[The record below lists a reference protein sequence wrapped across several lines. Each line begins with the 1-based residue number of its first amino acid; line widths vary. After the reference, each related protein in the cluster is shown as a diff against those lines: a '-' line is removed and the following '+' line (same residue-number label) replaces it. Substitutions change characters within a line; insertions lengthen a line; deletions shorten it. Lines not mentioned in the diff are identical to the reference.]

1 MAENK
6 SVAPP
11 TSAVPDPFKTPPYK
25 RQSGA
30 VPRPSLSHTRIT
42 NRQRPIS

>member
-11 TSAVPDPFKTPPYK
+11 TSAVPDPYKTSPYK
-25 RQSGA
+25 RQASE
-30 VPRPSLSHTRIT
+30 VPLANLKHGRIT